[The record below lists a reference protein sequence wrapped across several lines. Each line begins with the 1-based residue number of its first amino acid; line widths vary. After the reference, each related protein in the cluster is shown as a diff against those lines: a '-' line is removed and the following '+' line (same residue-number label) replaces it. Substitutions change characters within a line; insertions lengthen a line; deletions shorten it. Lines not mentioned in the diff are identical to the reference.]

1 LVIICVIM
9 TFYIYVC
16 ITNTSM
22 NQRGFIY
29 KLENNTILYT
39 RV

>member
-1 LVIICVIM
+1 VIICVIM

-16 ITNTSM
+16 IRNSSM
-22 NQRGFIY
+22 TQRGFIY
-29 KLENNTILYT
+29 KLENKTILYT